1 MVGFRVEAA
10 GGCECES
17 LLLRLGSDFLCDI
30 SEVKTVMMGASGAR
44 VS

>member
-30 SEVKTVMMGASGAR
+30 SEVKTVTMRGVGG
-44 VS
+44 